1 MSEIPNNNKDVTVM
15 FRSRSLLGLS
25 VLCVAFL
32 TSGCSNMVRNMA
44 GSGMVSFGNNYITPW
59 FMASEDTDVMCAM
72 GEGMAAMTFPLEPA
86 TDVMVPMLTLASGMC
101 ADERSKEEELRYIRA
116 MRKNDT
122 ETAQDARTMQ
132 KRWAEVAARR
142 QYFGYQATVR
152 HFGEPGD
159 KCPDFDDRNDEMSY
173 LFGLLG
179 GLQAFQTDLANG
191 GTVGVPMDTMPKVF
205 KGLECVKSDEF
216 WGMPEAV
223 MAAAT
228 IMKSNIGGDKENLA
242 AGVAT
247 LKKASAFGESQGVR
261 MVQLMEATVYTSL
274 GDEEKTKAVIREH
287 VASKKKIPPNPEL
300 KLLDE
305 MATRGIKLISDKMWT
320 QATGQRT
327 PFNALGTFW
336 DDKSES
342 TGLDIDDLL

>member
-1 MSEIPNNNKDVTVM
+1 MRLPKTLLNVSLISLTVFM
-15 FRSRSLLGLS
+15 
-25 VLCVAFL
+25 
-32 TSGCSNMVRNMA
+32 SGCTHNMMRDMA
-44 GSGMVSFGNNYITPW
+44 GAGMVSFGNDYITPW

-72 GEGMAAMTFPLEPA
+72 GEGMGAMTFPLAPA
-86 TDVMVPMLTLASGMC
+86 TDTMVPMLTLASGMC

-122 ETAQDARTMQ
+122 EGAQDARTMQ

-142 QYFGYQATVR
+142 QYFGYQATIR

-159 KCPDFDDRNDEMSY
+159 ECPEFEDRNEEMSY

-191 GTVGVPMDTMPKVF
+191 GTAGVPLDVMPKVF
-205 KGLECVKSDEF
+205 RGLECVNSEEF
-216 WGMPEAV
+216 WGIPTAV
-223 MAAAT
+223 KAAAS
-228 IMKSNIGGDKENLA
+228 IMKSNIGGDKAELA
-242 AGVAT
+242 SSLEILT
-247 LKKASAFGESQGVR
+247 KASEAGKAKGVR
-261 MVQLMEATVYTSL
+261 MVQLMEATVYTTL
-274 GDEEKTKAVIREH
+274 GDAEKTKAVIRDH
-287 VASKKKIPPNPEL
+287 VASKKQTPADPQL

-327 PFNALGTFW
+327 PYNALGTFW

-342 TGLDIDDLL
+342 SALDIDQLL

>member
-1 MSEIPNNNKDVTVM
+1 MRAPKS
-15 FRSRSLLGLS
+15 FLSLSLITLAT
-25 VLCVAFL
+25 LM
-32 TSGCSNMVRNMA
+32 SGCTHNMMRDVA
-44 GSGMVSFGNNYITPW
+44 GSGMVSFGNDYISPW

-72 GEGMAAMTFPLEPA
+72 GEGMGAMTFPLSPA
-86 TDVMVPMLTLASGMC
+86 ADPMIPMLTLASGMC
-101 ADERSKEEELRYIRA
+101 ADERSKEEELRYLRA

-152 HFGEPGD
+152 HFGEPGGE
-159 KCPDFDDRNDEMSY
+159 CPEFDDRNEEMSY

-191 GTVGVPMDTMPKVF
+191 GTAGVPLDVMPKVF
-205 KGLECVKSDEF
+205 RGLDCLNSDEF
-216 WGMPEAV
+216 WGMPNAV
-223 MAAAT
+223 KAAAT
-228 IMKSNIGGDKENLA
+228 IMKSNMGGDKAELA
-242 AGVAT
+242 AGLET
-247 LKKASAFGESQGVR
+247 LKQASDLGKSKGVR
-261 MVQLMEATVYTSL
+261 MVQLLEATVYASQ
-274 GDEEKTKAVIREH
+274 GDTEKTKAVIRDH
-287 VASKKKIPPNPEL
+287 VETKKKTPADPSL

-327 PFNALGTFW
+327 PYNALGTFW

-342 TGLDIDDLL
+342 TGLDIDELL

>member
-1 MSEIPNNNKDVTVM
+1 MRLSK
-15 FRSRSLLGLS
+15 SLLNVSLIS
-25 VLCVAFL
+25 LAAL
-32 TSGCSNMVRNMA
+32 MSGCTHNMVRDMA
-44 GSGMVSFGNNYITPW
+44 GSGMVSFGNDYITPW

-72 GEGMAAMTFPLEPA
+72 GEGMGAMTFPLAPA
-86 TDVMVPMLTLASGMC
+86 TDPMVPMLTLASGMC

-142 QYFGYQATVR
+142 QYFGYKATIR

-159 KCPDFDDRNDEMSY
+159 ECPEFDDRNEEMSY

-191 GTVGVPMDTMPKVF
+191 GTAGVPLDTMPKVF
-205 KGLECVKSDEF
+205 RGLDCVNSDEF

-223 MAAAT
+223 KAAAT
-228 IMKSNIGGDKENLA
+228 IMKSNIGGDKTELA
-242 AGVAT
+242 GGLDT
-247 LKKASAFGESQGVR
+247 LNKASELGKSKGVR
-261 MVQLMEATVYTSL
+261 MVQLMEATVYYTM
-274 GDEEKTKAVIREH
+274 GDVEKTKAVIRDH
-287 VASKKKIPPNPEL
+287 VNTKKTTPANPDL

-327 PFNALGTFW
+327 PYNALGTFW
-336 DDKSES
+336 DDKAES
-342 TGLDIDDLL
+342 TGLDIDELL